1 MTHRL
6 DVDPVVRLL
15 DTATEDYPVEPF
27 RVTGV
32 MMQYYHVC
40 ERELWFLSRQVDVD
54 KENPAIVRGTQVDD
68 TAYGGKDTMH
78 LGMIAIDL
86 MQDGRVVE
94 VKASSALTKPSKM
107 QLAYY
112 LWYLEHVAGI
122 RREGVLAHPKERRR
136 ESVVLTPTITREI
149 EDSIR
154 GIFHVI
160 ESESPPPAEL
170 KPYCGACAY
179 HDFCWC

>member
-68 TAYGGKDTMH
+68 TAYGGRDTVR
-78 LGMIAIDL
+78 LGRIAIEL

-94 VKASSALTKPSKM
+94 VKASSALTNASKM
-107 QLAYY
+107 RRAYY
-112 LWYLEHVAGI
+112 LW
-122 RREGVLAHPKERRR
+122 
-136 ESVVLTPTITREI
+136 
-149 EDSIR
+149 
-154 GIFHVI
+154 
-160 ESESPPPAEL
+160 
-170 KPYCGACAY
+170 
-179 HDFCWC
+179 